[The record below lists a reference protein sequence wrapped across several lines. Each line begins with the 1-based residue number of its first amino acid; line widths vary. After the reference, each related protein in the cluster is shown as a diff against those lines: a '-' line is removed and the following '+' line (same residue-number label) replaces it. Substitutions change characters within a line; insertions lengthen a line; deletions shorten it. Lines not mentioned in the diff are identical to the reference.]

1 MGGRRSYLKQAPRYD
16 LAMRITSR
24 IFDIDGGRRRA
35 CDGARGQTLEIGIG
49 IGIGA
54 GLNLPL
60 YPPSVEL
67 TG

>member
-1 MGGRRSYLKQAPRYD
+1 
-16 LAMRITSR
+16 MRITSR
-24 IFDIDGGRRRA
+24 IFDIDGGRRWA
-35 CDGARGQTLEIGIG
+35 CGGASGQTLE